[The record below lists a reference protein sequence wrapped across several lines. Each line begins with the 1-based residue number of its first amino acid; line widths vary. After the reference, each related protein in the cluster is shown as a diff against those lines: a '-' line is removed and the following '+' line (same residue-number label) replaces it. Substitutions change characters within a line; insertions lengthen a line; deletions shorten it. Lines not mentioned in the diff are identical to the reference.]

1 MVRAPSKLCC
11 AALVALG
18 VAACGRSRLD
28 ALHVDASTSGSTAA
42 STSSTG
48 AGSDGGSGGHEPCTS
63 LVVTDAV
70 TLESAGAEVSRPRLV
85 LGSESGRHVSIFF
98 ASGAADAPTRP
109 LRVVTIEPWEAW
121 PPTIGFDFDVG
132 ASGGEAFAVAQA
144 QYGKVGLLTHRTGEE
159 DDGGEGLYFMPDF
172 VSTAPSGV
180 FLARV
185 DDDERK
191 AVSAH
196 LVSGYDAPP
205 IAPNLGFMQALL
217 VTETVSPSGMHDL
230 RFGVSPWSVWFL
242 TALVLPPVTEPS
254 LACASQ
260 SIVADGVRVGQSW
273 LVAAASGSDLVAC
286 DVAPDAPPTS
296 LVIDRIAWGA
306 PDEIVWELTQPT
318 SLPGDAP
325 IDGIRMTSSG
335 DAAWILV
342 HREGDSAPA
351 LVRASAL
358 GEASTDSTFALPTIA
373 GGVVTDATVSAF
385 APANGGVVL
394 AQIAG
399 DAITA
404 SVVAANGS
412 EAARATIEG
421 EPLASEISA
430 LTSRAGDAVVLAWV
444 SGGSLRVARATCA
457 EAP

>member
-1 MVRAPSKLCC
+1 MDRAWGTSKVCC
-11 AALVALG
+11 TALIALG
-18 VAACGRSRLD
+18 VAACDEPSLVGLRVVS
-28 ALHVDASTSGSTAA
+28 STSAA
-42 STSSTG
+42 TSTSSGTGG
-48 AGSDGGSGGHEPCTS
+48 AGGEGGAAPCAS
-63 LVVTDAV
+63 LVVTEAV
-70 TLESAGAEVSRPRLV
+70 TVESAGAEVSRPRLV
-85 LGSESGRHVSIFF
+85 LGSESGRHVSVFF
-98 ASGAADAPTRP
+98 ASGAKDAPTRP

-144 QYGKVGLLTHRTGEE
+144 QYGKVGLLTHRSGEE
-159 DDGGEGLYFMPDF
+159 DDSGEGLYFMPDF

-185 DDDERK
+185 DDDEKK

-230 RFGVSPWSVWFL
+230 RFAVSPWSVWFL
-242 TALVLPPVTEPS
+242 TATVQPPLTDPS

-273 LVAAASGSDLVAC
+273 LVAAASGSDLVPC
-286 DVAPDAPPTS
+286 DVAPDAPPTN

-306 PDEIVWELTQPT
+306 PDEIVWTLTQPT
-318 SLPGDAP
+318 TLAGDAP
-325 IDGIRMTSSG
+325 IDGIRMASSG

-342 HREGDSAPA
+342 HREGERAPV
-351 LVRASAL
+351 LVRANAI
-358 GEASTDSTFALPTIA
+358 GEASNETTFAIPKV
-373 GGVVTDATVSAF
+373 GDVVDATVSTF
-385 APANGGVVL
+385 EPSSGGVVL
-394 AQIAG
+394 SQITG

-404 SVVAANGS
+404 SLVGADGG
-412 EAARATIEG
+412 EASRVTIAG
-421 EPLASEISA
+421 EPNATEISA
-430 LTSRAGDAVVLAWV
+430 VTSRAGDAVVLAWV
-444 SGGSLRVARATCA
+444 AGGALRVARATCA

>member
-1 MVRAPSKLCC
+1 MDRAWGTSKVCC
-11 AALVALG
+11 TALIALG
-18 VAACGRSRLD
+18 VAACDEPSLVGLRVVS
-28 ALHVDASTSGSTAA
+28 STSAA
-42 STSSTG
+42 TSTSSGTGG
-48 AGSDGGSGGHEPCTS
+48 AGGEGGAAPCAS
-63 LVVTDAV
+63 LVVTEAV
-70 TLESAGAEVSRPRLV
+70 TVESEGAEVSRPRLV
-85 LGSESGRHVSIFF
+85 LGSESGRHVSVFF
-98 ASGAADAPTRP
+98 ASGAKDAPTRP

-121 PPTIGFDFDVG
+121 PPKIGFDFDVG

-144 QYGKVGLLTHRTGEE
+144 QYGKVGLLTHRSGEE
-159 DDGGEGLYFMPDF
+159 DDSGEGLYFMPDF

-185 DDDERK
+185 DDDEKK

-230 RFGVSPWSVWFL
+230 RFAVSPWSVWFL
-242 TALVLPPVTEPS
+242 TATVQPPLTDPS

-273 LVAAASGSDLVAC
+273 LVAAASGSDLVPC
-286 DVAPDAPPTS
+286 DVAPDAPPTN

-306 PDEIVWELTQPT
+306 PDEIVWTLTQPT
-318 SLPGDAP
+318 TLAGDAP
-325 IDGIRMTSSG
+325 IDGIRMASSG

-342 HREGDSAPA
+342 HREGERAPV
-351 LVRASAL
+351 LVRANAI
-358 GEASTDSTFALPTIA
+358 GEASNETTFAIPKV
-373 GGVVTDATVSAF
+373 GDVVDATVSTF
-385 APANGGVVL
+385 EPSSGGVVL
-394 AQIAG
+394 SQITG

-404 SVVAANGS
+404 SLVGADGG
-412 EAARATIEG
+412 EASRVTIAG
-421 EPLASEISA
+421 EPNATEISA
-430 LTSRAGDAVVLAWV
+430 VTSRAGDAVVLAWV
-444 SGGSLRVARATCA
+444 AGGALRVARATCA